1 MNNEELKYWLAFTKL
16 NLFRHKNF
24 SFYKKFFNS
33 LQSFWT
39 ASISALIDAKVTEQL
54 ATNFVAERK
63 SINPDQ
69 ELEILL
75 KHEIAVLLFD
85 DADYPNL
92 LKEISSPPLLI
103 FYRGNKN
110 ILKQQLLAI
119 VGTRRFSSYGKQISI
134 QLSQEVI
141 NNKLIPI
148 SGLAFGI
155 DTLVHK
161 TCVENNYPTVAVLGC
176 GIDDASIYPRSNYR
190 LAREIINNN
199 GLIISEYAPETE
211 PLKHHFPAR
220 NRLISGLSL
229 GTLVTE
235 ARQKSG
241 ALITAHFALEQ
252 NREVFAVPGPITQA
266 TSDGTN
272 NLIKLGAKAVTNI
285 QDILTELNIPQKV
298 AIQKTREVV
307 PDSSEETEILN
318 QLSTEPKHINEIAFA
333 CQKSITYI
341 NAKLLLLE
349 MKGRVSNLGN
359 MQFILKICKQN
370 CTQSI

>member
-1 MNNEELKYWLAFTKL
+1 MDNEELKYWLAFTKL

-24 SFYKKFFNS
+24 LFYKKFFDS

-39 ASISALIDAKVTEQL
+39 ASISALTAAKVTEQL
-54 ATNFVAERK
+54 ANNFVTQRK
-63 SINPDQ
+63 DINPDQ
-69 ELEILL
+69 ELDILL
-75 KHEIAVLLFD
+75 KHGINVLLFD
-85 DADYPNL
+85 DADYPKL
-92 LKEISSPPLLI
+92 LKEISSPPLLL
-103 FYRGNKN
+103 FYRGNHE
-110 ILKQQLLAI
+110 ILQQQLFAI

-134 QLSQEVI
+134 KLSQEVI
-141 NNKLIPI
+141 NNKLIPV

-161 TCVENNYPTVAVLGC
+161 TCVENNYPTVAVLGS

-199 GLIISEYAPETE
+199 GIIISEYAPETE

-252 NREVFAVPGPITQA
+252 NREVFAIPGPITQS

-285 QDILTELNIPQKV
+285 QDILDELNIPQRI
-298 AIQKTREVV
+298 AIQKTCEVV
-307 PDSSEETEILN
+307 PDSTEETEILN
-318 QLSTEPKHINEIAFA
+318 QLSTEPKHINEIASA

-359 MQFILKICKQN
+359 MHFILKV
-370 CTQSI
+370 

>member
-24 SFYKKFFNS
+24 LFYKKFFDS

-39 ASISALIDAKVTEQL
+39 ASIPALTAAKVTEQL
-54 ATNFVAERK
+54 AANFVAERK

-69 ELEILL
+69 ELNMLL

-85 DADYPNL
+85 DTDYPNL

-110 ILKQQLLAI
+110 ILQQQLLAI

-141 NNKLIPI
+141 NNKLIPV

-161 TCVENNYPTVAVLGC
+161 TCVENNYPTVAVLGS

-199 GLIISEYAPETE
+199 GIIISEYAPETE

-252 NREVFAVPGPITQA
+252 NREVFAVPGPITQS

-285 QDILTELNIPQKV
+285 QDILDELNIPQKISV
-298 AIQKTREVV
+298 QKTREVV
-307 PDSSEETEILN
+307 PDSIEETEILN
-318 QLSTEPKHINEIAFA
+318 QLSTEPKHINEIALA

-359 MQFILKICKQN
+359 MQFILKL
-370 CTQSI
+370 